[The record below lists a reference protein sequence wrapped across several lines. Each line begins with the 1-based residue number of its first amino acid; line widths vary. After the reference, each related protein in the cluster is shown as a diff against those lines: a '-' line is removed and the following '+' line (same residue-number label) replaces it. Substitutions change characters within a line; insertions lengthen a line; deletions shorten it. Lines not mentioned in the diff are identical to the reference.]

1 MNSVLLVV
9 PPKTCLAFCV
19 ALFLFH
25 VPQALAQVPALTGS
39 STNISAPVPEGS
51 PVSPATSKTPSTSAL
66 SSSSSAT
73 TTTTTTTSSSS
84 SSPPALPNF
93 KPTAI
98 GAFANR
104 LAFEGWTGLDLYI
117 WQPVA
122 GALLPQ
128 LPESDGLKAAILQE
142 YGLQSFTRKSL
153 QRGQRYIH
161 IDVYE
166 FANNDGAFAAYAF
179 LRRGATTVVLRGDAT
194 SEDDDSISFVQ
205 GKTFISIY
213 GTSGDDDESK
223 DVIRRVATKV
233 AKAIVET
240 GAPPYILSTMP
251 QLEFLHGSE
260 KIVMGPVSARRFCPA
275 PYLNSLDFKQSRLA
289 CVADYQMREP
299 VKERVKLLLVDYGGN
314 AKAAAA
320 SYQSYI
326 SALCQSRDEN
336 PDLRLAQDSNQFRN
350 GATFTEIQLHGS
362 RIFMVTGARK
372 KYSAELLLRQIR

>member
-1 MNSVLLVV
+1 MISVSLVV
-9 PPKTCLAFCV
+9 RPIFCLAFSL
-19 ALFLFH
+19 ALVMSCA
-25 VPQALAQVPALTGS
+25 VPQAFAQLPAS
-39 STNISAPVPEGS
+39 S
-51 PVSPATSKTPSTSAL
+51 PVPSTS
-66 SSSSSAT
+66 SSTSTANVSANVQA
-73 TTTTTTTSSSS
+73 SVS
-84 SSPPALPNF
+84 LPEEPLAAPSF
-93 KPTAI
+93 KPTVLGSFVDRLGFDGWN
-98 GAFANR
+98 GAP
-104 LAFEGWTGLDLYI
+104 LYL

-122 GALLPQ
+122 GAVIPQ
-128 LPESDGLKAAILQE
+128 LPESDGLKATILQE
-142 YGLQSFTRKSL
+142 YGLRSFTRKSL

-166 FANNDGAFAAYAF
+166 FANNDGAFAAYSF

-213 GTSGDDDESK
+213 GTSGDDEESK
-223 DVIRRVATKV
+223 DVIRRCATKI
-233 AKAIVET
+233 AKGIVES

-275 PYLNSLDFKQSRLA
+275 PYLNSLDFKQFKLA

-350 GATFTEIQLHGS
+350 GTTFTEIQLHGS

>member
-1 MNSVLLVV
+1 MNSVSLVV
-9 PPKTCLAFCV
+9 RPIFCLVFGF
-19 ALFLFH
+19 AL
-25 VPQALAQVPALTGS
+25 VMSQAAPQAFAQLPA
-39 STNISAPVPEGS
+39 SAPAAPNVQ
-51 PVSPATSKTPSTSAL
+51 PAAGVTEASLHA
-66 SSSSSAT
+66 A
-73 TTTTTTTSSSS
+73 
-84 SSPPALPNF
+84 NF
-93 KPTAI
+93 SPTAL
-98 GAFANR
+98 GAFVNR
-104 LAFEGWTGLDLYI
+104 LAFEGWNGAPLYL

-122 GALLPQ
+122 GAVVPQ
-128 LPESDGLKAAILQE
+128 LPESDGLRAAILQE
-142 YGLQSFTRKSL
+142 YGLRSFTRKSL

-166 FANNDGAFAAYAF
+166 FVNNDGGFAAYTF

-205 GKTFISIY
+205 GKTFVSIY
-213 GTSGDDDESK
+213 GTSGDDEESK
-223 DVIRRVATKV
+223 DVIRKSATKI
-233 AKAIVET
+233 AKAIVES
-240 GAPPYILSTMP
+240 GAPPYILATMP

-275 PYLNSLDFKQSRLA
+275 PYLSSLDFKLVKLA
-289 CVADYQMREP
+289 CVADYQIREP
-299 VKERVKLLLVDYGGN
+299 VKERVKLMLVDYGGN
-314 AKAAAA
+314 AKAAAE

-326 SALCQSRDEN
+326 NALCQSRDEN

>member
-1 MNSVLLVV
+1 MNSVSLVV
-9 PPKTCLAFCV
+9 PLKACLAFCV
-19 ALFLFH
+19 ALFLFQ
-25 VPQALAQVPALTGS
+25 VPQALAQAPAFTGS
-39 STNISAPVPEGS
+39 STNIPTSVPEGS
-51 PVSPATSKTPSTSAL
+51 PPSLAPSKAPSAAS
-66 SSSSSAT
+66 
-73 TTTTTTTSSSS
+73 TSSS
-84 SSPPALPNF
+84 PAALPNF
-93 KPTAI
+93 KPTAL

-104 LAFEGWTGLDLYI
+104 LAFDGWTGQQLYI

-179 LRRGATTVVLRGDAT
+179 LRRGATTIVLRGDAT

-223 DVIRRVATKV
+223 DVIRRIATKV

-240 GAPPYILSTMP
+240 GSPPYILSTMP

-275 PYLNSLDFKQSRLA
+275 PYLNSLDFKQARLA

>member
-1 MNSVLLVV
+1 MISVSLVV
-9 PPKTCLAFCV
+9 RPIYSLAFGLAFV
-19 ALFLFH
+19 MSYA
-25 VPQALAQVPALTGS
+25 VPRVFAQLPA
-39 STNISAPVPEGS
+39 SA
-51 PVSPATSKTPSTSAL
+51 PSTSTAPP
-66 SSSSSAT
+66 
-73 TTTTTTTSSSS
+73 TTTSSSPS
-84 SSPPALPNF
+84 PATATANVQPAVSLPEQPPAGPSF
-93 KPTAI
+93 KPTAL
-98 GAFANR
+98 GSFVER
-104 LAFEGWTGLDLYI
+104 LAFDGWNGAPLYL

-122 GALLPQ
+122 GAVIPQ
-128 LPESDGLKAAILQE
+128 LPESDGLKATILQE
-142 YGLQSFTRKSL
+142 FGLKSFTRKSL

-166 FANNDGAFAAYAF
+166 FANNDGAFAAYSF

-213 GTSGDDDESK
+213 GTSGDDEESK
-223 DVIRRVATKV
+223 DVIRRCATKI
-233 AKAIVET
+233 AKGIVES

-260 KIVMGPVSARRFCPA
+260 KIVMGPASARRFCPA
-275 PYLNSLDFKQSRLA
+275 PYLNSLDFKQFKLA

>member
-1 MNSVLLVV
+1 MISVSLVV
-9 PPKTCLAFCV
+9 RPIFILGF
-19 ALFLFH
+19 ALVL
-25 VPQALAQVPALTGS
+25 VISLVLPQAFAQS
-39 STNISAPVPEGS
+39 SV
-51 PVSPATSKTPSTSAL
+51 STSAPPNVQPL
-66 SSSSSAT
+66 AASSEVSLVA
-73 TTTTTTTSSSS
+73 
-84 SSPPALPNF
+84 PRF
-93 KPTAI
+93 EPTAL
-98 GAFANR
+98 GVFANH
-104 LAFEGWTGLDLYI
+104 LAFDGWTGAPLYL
-117 WQPVA
+117 WQSA
-122 GALLPQ
+122 TGALLPQ
-128 LPESDGLKAAILQE
+128 LPESDGLKASILQE

-153 QRGQRYIH
+153 HRGQRYIH
-161 IDVYE
+161 VDVYE
-166 FANNDGAFAAYAF
+166 FANNDGAFAAYSF

-213 GTSGDDDESK
+213 GTSSDDEESK
-223 DVIRRVATKV
+223 DVIRRVATKI

-336 PDLRLAQDSNQFRN
+336 PDLRLAQDTNQFRN

-372 KYSAELLLRQIR
+372 RYSAELLLRQIR

>member
-1 MNSVLLVV
+1 MILVPLVV
-9 PPKTCLAFCV
+9 RPILCLACST
-19 ALFLFH
+19 ALFSTQLLPAA
-25 VPQALAQVPALTGS
+25 VAQVSA
-39 STNISAPVPEGS
+39 NNNVAPVVPSVSTAAAAAESLVPGASVSSGTPVTPNTPIAPAIPVAPIFQPTSLGS
-51 PVSPATSKTPSTSAL
+51 
-66 SSSSSAT
+66 
-73 TTTTTTTSSSS
+73 
-84 SSPPALPNF
+84 
-93 KPTAI
+93 
-98 GAFANR
+98 FANR
-104 LAFEGWTGLDLYI
+104 LSFEGWNGVPNYL
-117 WQPVA
+117 WQPSV
-122 GALLPQ
+122 GALVPQ

-142 YGLQSFTRKSL
+142 YGLKSFTRKSF

-161 IDVYE
+161 LDIYE
-166 FANNDGAFAAYAF
+166 FANNDGAFAAYSF

-223 DVIRRVATKV
+223 DVIRSVATKI
-233 AKAIVET
+233 AKAIAET

-251 QLEFLHGSE
+251 QLEFLRGSE

-275 PYLNSLDFKQSRLA
+275 PYLNALDFKQARLA

-299 VKERVKLLLVDYGGN
+299 VKERIKLLLVDYGGN

-336 PDLRLAQDSNQFRN
+336 PDLRLAQDSNQFRS
-350 GATFTEIQLHGS
+350 GATFFEIQLHGS

-372 KYSAELLLRQIR
+372 KFSAELLLRQIR

>member
-19 ALFLFH
+19 ALFLFR
-25 VPQALAQVPALTGS
+25 VPQALAQVPAFTGS
-39 STNISAPVPEGS
+39 STNIPASVPEGS
-51 PVSPATSKTPSTSAL
+51 PVSPATSKAASTSASAL
-66 SSSSSAT
+66 SSSSS
-73 TTTTTTTSSSS
+73 SSL
-84 SSPPALPNF
+84 PPALPNF

-122 GALLPQ
+122 AALLPQ
-128 LPESDGLKAAILQE
+128 LPESDGLKAAILRE

-161 IDVYE
+161 VDVYE

-205 GKTFISIY
+205 AKTFISIY
-213 GTSGDDDESK
+213 GTSGDDEESK

-372 KYSAELLLRQIR
+372 KYSAELLLRQVR

>member
-1 MNSVLLVV
+1 MILVSLVV
-9 PPKTCLAFCV
+9 RPIFCLAFCLGLGLSQ
-19 ALFLFH
+19 A
-25 VPQALAQVPALTGS
+25 VPQAFAQLPAPNS
-39 STNISAPVPEGS
+39 VNPANPVA
-51 PVSPATSKTPSTSAL
+51 PATTAPANVQSAAGLPEVALVAPS
-66 SSSSSAT
+66 
-73 TTTTTTTSSSS
+73 
-84 SSPPALPNF
+84 F
-93 KPTAI
+93 KPTAL
-98 GAFANR
+98 GSFVDR
-104 LAFEGWTGLDLYI
+104 LAFDGWNGAPLYL

-122 GALLPQ
+122 GAAVPQ
-128 LPESDGLKAAILQE
+128 LPESDGMKATILQE
-142 YGLQSFTRKSL
+142 YGLRFFTRKSL

-161 IDVYE
+161 VDVYE
-166 FANNDGAFAAYAF
+166 FANNDGAFAAYSF

-213 GTSGDDDESK
+213 GTSADDEESK
-223 DVIRRVATKV
+223 DVIRLCATKV
-233 AKAIVET
+233 AKGIVES

-275 PYLNSLDFKQSRLA
+275 PYLSSLDFKQVKLA
-289 CVADYQMREP
+289 CVADYQMRDP

-326 SALCQSRDEN
+326 NALCQSRDEN

-372 KYSAELLLRQIR
+372 KYSPELLLRQIR

>member
-1 MNSVLLVV
+1 MILVPLVV
-9 PPKTCLAFCV
+9 RPILCLACGT
-19 ALFLFH
+19 ALFSTQLLPAA
-25 VPQALAQVPALTGS
+25 VAQVSA
-39 STNISAPVPEGS
+39 NNNVAPVVPSVSTAASAAESLAPGVS
-51 PVSPATSKTPSTSAL
+51 VSAGTPVTPNAPIAPATPVA
-66 SSSSSAT
+66 
-73 TTTTTTTSSSS
+73 
-84 SSPPALPNF
+84 PIF
-93 KPTAI
+93 QPTI
-98 GAFANR
+98 LGSFANR
-104 LAFEGWTGLDLYI
+104 LAFEGWNGAPNYL
-117 WQPVA
+117 WQPNV
-122 GALLPQ
+122 GALVPQ

-142 YGLQSFTRKSL
+142 YGLKSFTRKSF

-161 IDVYE
+161 LDIYE
-166 FANNDGAFAAYAF
+166 FANNDGAFAAYSF

-205 GKTFISIY
+205 GKTFVSIY

-223 DVIRRVATKV
+223 DVIRSVATKI
-233 AKAIVET
+233 AKAIAET
-240 GAPPYILSTMP
+240 GAPPYILATMP
-251 QLEFLHGSE
+251 QLEFLRGSE

-275 PYLNSLDFKQSRLA
+275 PYLNALDFKQARLA

-350 GATFTEIQLHGS
+350 GATFFEIQLHGS

-372 KYSAELLLRQIR
+372 KFSAELLLRQIR

>member
-1 MNSVLLVV
+1 MISVSLVV
-9 PPKTCLAFCV
+9 RPIFCLAFSL
-19 ALFLFH
+19 ALVMSCA
-25 VPQALAQVPALTGS
+25 VPQAFAQLQAS
-39 STNISAPVPEGS
+39 
-51 PVSPATSKTPSTSAL
+51 SPAPS
-66 SSSSSAT
+66 
-73 TTTTTTTSSSS
+73 TSSSS
-84 SSPPALPNF
+84 STSAANANANVNVQASVGLPEEPPAAPSF
-93 KPTAI
+93 KPTALGSFVDRLGSDGWN
-98 GAFANR
+98 GAP
-104 LAFEGWTGLDLYI
+104 LYL

-122 GALLPQ
+122 GAVIPQ
-128 LPESDGLKAAILQE
+128 LPESDGLKATILQE
-142 YGLQSFTRKSL
+142 YGLRSFTRKSL

-166 FANNDGAFAAYAF
+166 FANNDGAFAAYSF

-213 GTSGDDDESK
+213 GTSGDDEESK
-223 DVIRRVATKV
+223 DVIRRCATKI
-233 AKAIVET
+233 AKGIVES

-275 PYLNSLDFKQSRLA
+275 PYLNSLDFKQFRLA

-350 GATFTEIQLHGS
+350 GTTFTEIQLHGS